1 MKLLTYRLNQKKGK
15 IIDKL
20 KLINNL
26 YYEVLEKDKFWH
38 FFLDGK
44 GGTIRFQ
51 PKYEVRV
58 KKFMSDNKEK
68 FGFQKRKI
76 YEPKKSEY
84 YGVSYIGDDLLPLFH
99 EMSVLSAKY
108 PTYVILK
115 PVLER
120 LNHGLV
126 NMSGLHNFRDEAD
139 IYLDLAFN
147 RAKLGAETMKTPM
160 FSLPKWVYELI
171 LMMYAKIH

>member
-1 MKLLTYRLNQKKGK
+1 MLFNKTETNENDLTALEREKAELSKK
-15 IIDKL
+15 
-20 KLINNL
+20 
-26 YYEVLEKDKFWH
+26 
-38 FFLDGK
+38 
-44 GGTIRFQ
+44 
-51 PKYEVRV
+51 
-58 KKFMSDNKEK
+58 
-68 FGFQKRKI
+68 
-76 YEPKKSEY
+76 
-84 YGVSYIGDDLLPLFH
+84 
-99 EMSVLSAKY
+99 MSVLSAKY